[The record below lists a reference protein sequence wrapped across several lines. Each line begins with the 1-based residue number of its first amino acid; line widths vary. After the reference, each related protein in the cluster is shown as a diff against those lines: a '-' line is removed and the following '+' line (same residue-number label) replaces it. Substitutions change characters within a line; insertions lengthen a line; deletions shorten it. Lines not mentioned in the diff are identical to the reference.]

1 MLSYSNETTTGTNL
15 IRKQGE
21 ICNIGYF
28 ANMHAVNKRR
38 RGRLNIES

>member
-1 MLSYSNETTTGTNL
+1 MLSYSNETTTVTNL

-28 ANMHAVNKRR
+28 ANMHAVN
-38 RGRLNIES
+38 RGEGVD

>member
-28 ANMHAVNKRR
+28 ANMHAVNRGEG
-38 RGRLNIES
+38 GRLNIES